1 KPERFSPDQYCS
13 SGNLVVISAVDS
25 RRSRAEISE
34 AIRRYGRAYCIDC
47 GCGLDY
53 GQVFCGNGS
62 PELPYPW
69 VKHPE
74 LIDTSQDKPGRS
86 SCSMAD
92 SLEHHGLFI
101 NQFIATGVLEFLWQL
116 FRNGGLDYSE
126 VYVNLENFRMMSVA
140 IASPVTTQNKESS
153 NE

>member
-1 KPERFSPDQYCS
+1 
-13 SGNLVVISAVDS
+13 
-25 RRSRAEISE
+25 
-34 AIRRYGRAYCIDC
+34 
-47 GCGLDY
+47 
-53 GQVFCGNGS
+53 
-62 PELPYPW
+62 
-69 VKHPE
+69 
-74 LIDTSQDKPGRS
+74 
-86 SCSMAD
+86 MAD